1 MGPTNMPNWI
11 YSLPSWLLFVLM
23 IAFLEVMSLAG
34 LFVVRRFLLPR
45 LRMHDGIND
54 AVSGTVQSIGVF
66 YAITVGLIAAGVWN
80 TYSSTDDLVS
90 KEAAA
95 IGSIYRDVSGY
106 AEPPRTELQTM
117 LREYTVAIIEKAWP
131 AHKQGQ
137 FSDEGTRT
145 LDRLQAILL
154 AYEPASEGQKA
165 LHAETLRAF
174 NNLIELRR
182 LRLDQVIGG
191 LSEIMWFVIWV
202 GAAISISVGYFYRIE
217 DPKLHTLLVGLT
229 AAFLGIVLF
238 MVVVNDRPF
247 AGDGGVSSVSYQLIL
262 DQLIDLPR

>member
-1 MGPTNMPNWI
+1 MPTWI
-11 YSLPSWLLFVLM
+11 YSLPSWLLFVFM

-34 LFVVRRFLLPR
+34 LFVVRRFLLPSI
-45 LRMHDGIND
+45 RMHDGIND

-117 LREYTVAIIEKAWP
+117 LREYTVAIIEKDWT

-137 FSDEGTRT
+137 ISDEGTRI
-145 LDRLQAILL
+145 LDRFQATLL

-174 NNLIELRR
+174 NNLIEYRR
-182 LRLDQVIGG
+182 LRLDQVAGG
-191 LSEIMWFVIWV
+191 LSGIMWFVIWV
-202 GAAISISVGYFYRIE
+202 GAAISISVGYFYKIE

-229 AAFLGIVLF
+229 AAFLAMVLF
-238 MVVVNDRPF
+238 MVVINDRPF
-247 AGDGGVSSVSYQLIL
+247 AGDGGVSPASYQLIL
-262 DQLIDLPR
+262 DKLIDLPR